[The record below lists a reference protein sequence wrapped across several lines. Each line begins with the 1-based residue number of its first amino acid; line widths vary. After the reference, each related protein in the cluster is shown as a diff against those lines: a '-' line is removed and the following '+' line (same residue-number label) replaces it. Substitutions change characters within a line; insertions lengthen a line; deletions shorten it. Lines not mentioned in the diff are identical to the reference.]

1 MSIHQLRLK
10 LLSADFFNNFDTSLL
25 FLLSLDRID
34 FFIILFNLFLILI
47 LLNLLQ
53 SSTII
58 LCLFQ
63 FQLLQ

>member
-10 LLSADFFNNFDTSLL
+10 LLSADFSNNFDTSLL

-34 FFIILFNLFLILI
+34 FFIILFNLLLVLI

-53 SSTII
+53 PPTII

-63 FQLLQ
+63 LQLLQ